1 MSELINLFSQLEEYE
16 NEIIA
21 TRRHLHKYPE
31 LSFQEKDTSRF
42 IAEQLRK
49 LNIDVREQVGGNG
62 IVGVIR
68 GEKPGKTI
76 AFRADFDALPIQ
88 EDTDHEYRSQNDGV
102 MHACGH
108 DGHTASL
115 LGFAKV
121 LQQNRHLL
129 NGNIVLIHQHAEEKP
144 PGGAKFMVEDGALK
158 GVDKVF
164 GAHLA
169 TELPVGTIAS
179 RPGPM
184 MASVDHFSLKLIGRG
199 GHGAYP
205 HETVDTIAIGSQ
217 LISHLQQIVS
227 RRISP
232 IDPAVVTVGK
242 FHAGTAFNII
252 ADQAEIEGTVRSLS
266 DEVRKKIENEIR
278 AILDGVKTS
287 DGIEYELEYLHGYPV
302 LVNDTNEVEIVQQ
315 IVENNSTYNYLET
328 DPVLGAEDFA
338 YYLQH
343 VPGAFFNVGA
353 RNPEDPNTHFPHHHP
368 KFNFDEKALVDI
380 SKIFICIAHHYLID
394 RK

>member
-1 MSELINLFSQLEEYE
+1 LTVLNDLYAQLISNEK
-16 NEIIA
+16 EIIA
-21 TRRHLHKYPE
+21 IRRHLHQHPE
-31 LSFQEKDTSRF
+31 LSFKEKNTARF
-42 IAEQLRK
+42 IANQLNEM
-49 LNIDVREQVGGNG
+49 NIEVREQVGGNG
-62 IVGVIR
+62 LVGIIR

-88 EDTDHEYRSQNDGV
+88 EETDHEYRSKNDGV

-121 LQQNRHLL
+121 LQANRHLL
-129 NGNIVLIHQHAEEKP
+129 HGNIVLIHQHAEEKP
-144 PGGAKFMVEDGALK
+144 PGGAKFMIEEGALEN
-158 GVDKVF
+158 VDKVF

-169 TELPVGTIAS
+169 SDIPLGVIAS
-179 RPGPM
+179 RPGSM
-184 MASVDHFSLKLIGRG
+184 MASVDHFILTLTGRG

-205 HETVDTIAIGSQ
+205 HETIDTIVIGSQ

-227 RRISP
+227 RRIRP

-252 ADQAEIEGTVRSLS
+252 AERAEIEGTVRTLN
-266 DEVRKKIENEIR
+266 DGVRKKIEMEMR
-278 AILDGVKTS
+278 DILEGVKIS
-287 DGIEYELEYLHGYPV
+287 DKIDYELEYIHGYPV
-302 LVNDTNEVEIVQQ
+302 LVNDKDEVALIKQLVEEAGDYQYVEI
-315 IVENNSTYNYLET
+315 EPT
-328 DPVLGAEDFA
+328 LGAEDFA

-353 RNPEDPNTHFPHHHP
+353 RNLDDPSTHFPHHHP
-368 KFNFDEKALVDI
+368 KFNFDERALLDI
-380 SKIFICIAHHYLID
+380 GKLFIRIAHHYLI
-394 RK
+394 K